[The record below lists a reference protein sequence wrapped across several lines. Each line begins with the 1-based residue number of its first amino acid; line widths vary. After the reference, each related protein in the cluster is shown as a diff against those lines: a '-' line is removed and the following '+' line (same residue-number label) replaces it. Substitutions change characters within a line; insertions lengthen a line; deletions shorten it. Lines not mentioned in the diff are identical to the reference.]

1 MPKQVVALGGD
12 GIGPEVIDATV
23 WLLKEMDI
31 SGLEIKKGLIG
42 EEAIKVYNTAFPK
55 ESRELIDNSD
65 AILFGAVGDTS
76 TMVLA
81 YLRWGLDNFANVRP
95 VKYYDGAPTP
105 IKEPEG
111 IDFVFVRENLE
122 GMYSCIGKEG
132 KIAKLHKK
140 GLMNKKDFE
149 GYGEKAVYGTR
160 IISERESMRVGR
172 FACELAMKRK
182 SRGGPGKLTIVH
194 KSNVLKLQDGLFKDT
209 IYKLAKDEFSELIV
223 DDYYVD
229 DMARRLLRYP
239 TDFDVIVIPNMM
251 GDILSDMTAEL
262 VGGLG
267 MAASG
272 LFGPKTPYFEP
283 IHGSAPKY
291 AGLGVANPIA
301 TILSAQIMLDYLG
314 FEKEAKSLEDGV
326 ASLVSEAKDV
336 EKNWASLP
344 RDLVPD
350 SYREQNKFA
359 GTKRVAEEIFKRM

>member
-1 MPKQVVALGGD
+1 MSKKVVALGGD

-23 WLLKEMDI
+23 WLLEEMNI
-31 SGLEIKKGLIG
+31 SGLEIKEGLIG
-42 EEAIKVYNTAFPK
+42 EAAIKEYNTAFPK
-55 ESRELIDNSD
+55 ESRELIDKSD

-76 TMVLA
+76 TLVLA

-95 VKYYDGAPTP
+95 VKYYEGTPTP

-122 GMYSCIGKEG
+122 GMYACIGKEG
-132 KIAKLHKK
+132 KTSKLLKK
-140 GLMNKKDFE
+140 GLMKKSDFE

-160 IISERESMRVGR
+160 IISERESKRVGR
-172 FACELAMKRK
+172 FSCELAMKRK
-182 SRGGPGKLTIVH
+182 GRGSPGKLTIVH

-209 IYKLAKDEFSELIV
+209 IYKLAKEEFSELEV

-272 LFGPKTPYFEP
+272 LFGPNIPYFEP

-301 TILSAQIMLDYLG
+301 AILSAQMMLDFLG
-314 FEKEAKSLEDGV
+314 FEKEAKNLEEGV
-326 ASLVSEAKDV
+326 AALVSEAKDV

-350 SYREQNKFA
+350 SYRKEDKFA
-359 GTKRVAEEIFKRM
+359 KTKKVAEEIFKRM